1 LIIGDLDLNI
11 YAKNIIIEESGNIFI
26 GTSYIPI
33 TNSHTLII
41 NVDESFDIYGKLIL
55 ETGNL
60 EILADNIRIYENSY
74 VKIGNENTTPN
85 SYLEV
90 ISTS

>member
-1 LIIGDLDLNI
+1 MIIEDLDLNI
-11 YAKNIIIEESGNIFI
+11 YAKNIIIEEFGNIFI

-33 TNSHTLII
+33 TNSHTLTI

-60 EILADNIRIYENSY
+60 EI
-74 VKIGNENTTPN
+74 
-85 SYLEV
+85 
-90 ISTS
+90 